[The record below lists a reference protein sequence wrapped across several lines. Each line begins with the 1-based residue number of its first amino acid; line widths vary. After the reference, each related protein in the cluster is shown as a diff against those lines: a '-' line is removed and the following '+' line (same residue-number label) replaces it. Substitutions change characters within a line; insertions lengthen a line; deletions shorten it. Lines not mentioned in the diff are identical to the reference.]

1 MLRYKSDQLLINHS
15 YYFLFLY
22 FRLYE
27 NHNLKWDEA
36 SLEQKMAA
44 LKLETQ
50 KQLLNEFMLR
60 KAQIQNVS
68 LTYPTEI
75 HVSVKYP
82 NNNFKHCKSV
92 N

>member
-1 MLRYKSDQLLINHS
+1 MINTIAHIILVLFFLLH
-15 YYFLFLY
+15 

-27 NHNLKWDEA
+27 NYNLKWDEV

-60 KAQIQNVS
+60 KAQIQNAP

-75 HVSVKYP
+75 HVSSNLLA
-82 NNNFKHCKSV
+82 NNYYDPFIIGFI
-92 N
+92 